1 MEKEFFT
8 EVFLMD
14 SQLEKLKGCKSF
26 AILGGTFDPVHKGHV
41 EIAKSVLKQTGA
53 EKILFIPSGNPPHKD
68 ERMVTDKFHRLNM
81 LNMAVEG
88 EKDFVV
94 STIEIDREGK
104 TYTIDT
110 IRELREIFGI
120 DVKFFFIMGAD
131 ALHYI
136 YMWKDFKELLK
147 ICSFAAVTRPGYR
160 AAELEQDVDIL
171 TNKYGGDIHI
181 IEIPP
186 VNVSSSEIRDNIKS
200 GISIND
206 MVNSNVYDYIVKNE
220 LYK

>member
-26 AILGGTFDPVHKGHV
+26 AILGGTFDPVHTGHI

-68 ERMVTDKFHRLNM
+68 EKTVTDKFHRLKM

-88 EKDFVV
+88 QKDFVV

-110 IRELREIFGI
+110 IRELREIFGD

-136 YMWKDFKELLK
+136 YMWKDFEELLK

-160 AAELEQDVDIL
+160 TAELEKDVDIL

-200 GISIND
+200 DVSIKD
-206 MVNSNVYDYIVKNE
+206 MVNSNVYDYIVKNR